1 MRQVVSY
8 KRLKTMKNVKPF
20 APMQRVVAVNRLR
33 KAREPGGG
41 YLGHAWVNFPGYV
54 PLASQS
60 PYPLKTPF

>member
-33 KAREPGGG
+33 KARGPGGG
-41 YLGHAWVNFPGYV
+41 GTWVMLGLIFLGMCRW
-54 PLASQS
+54 PLRA
-60 PYPLKTPF
+60 PTH